1 MTKDIKIPVKIKT
14 EILEKKLNELDLTE
28 MTPTELEKII
38 KENVEVVL
46 IEKQHN
52 TDEITEKILHM
63 DINTGEE

>member
-52 TDEITEKILHM
+52 TDEITEKIFHM